1 MFVDCKP
8 NGHLEIQPITKS
20 GNNLSDSFQKKI
32 SFYNHAHSPLTSEQ
46 EVVETSWQLCWN
58 QFLGL
63 SACLGRGTQFELCC
77 LSRCKASSQLSSSPS
92 FASSQWIRIILQLHT
107 WQSQGALVW
116 SQLLTSQSFPTVRRP
131 SWAAAPPPCP
141 PSSRPPGASSST
153 TVPDSTSSPTR
164 ACSIQEFSYSWTR
177 KS

>member
-32 SFYNHAHSPLTSEQ
+32 SFSNHAHSPLTSEQ

-92 FASSQWIRIILQLHT
+92 FVSSQWIRIILQLHT
-107 WQSQGALVW
+107 WQSQGN
-116 SQLLTSQSFPTVRRP
+116 LLTSQSFLTVRRP
-131 SWAAAPPPCP
+131 SSAAAPPPCP

-153 TVPDSTSSPTR
+153 TVPDSTSSSTP